1 MTNQADNQVKPEV
14 RTESD
19 SDGSLHGV
27 VGLHMVINQAK
38 GKCGEDVPHVF
49 DSSRL
54 PPADSHRCMCGKR
67 TWKQAV
73 ADAEAAA
80 LKAHTANAASVQS
93 NNQAQRQPPADVSE
107 RKANDE

>member
-1 MTNQADNQVKPEV
+1 MTSQTDNHVKAGA
-14 RTESD
+14 RTER
-19 SDGSLHGV
+19 GAPVRLHGV

-49 DSSRL
+49 DSNRL
-54 PPADSHRCMCGKR
+54 PPADSHRCVCGKR

-93 NNQAQRQPPADVSE
+93 ND
-107 RKANDE
+107 

>member
-1 MTNQADNQVKPEV
+1 MKTDANKTGIEPEP
-14 RTESD
+14 RS
-19 SDGSLHGV
+19 GSLDAV

-49 DSSRL
+49 DSNRL
-54 PPADSHRCMCGKR
+54 PPADSHRCVCGRR

-73 ADAEAAA
+73 TDAEAAA

-93 NNQAQRQPPADVSE
+93 NGESSHEMSA
-107 RKANDE
+107 K